1 LFATYQ
7 SYLLSD
13 AISYSLEKKRDP
25 RGTLAEILKA
35 GGHGQLFIS
44 RTQAGI
50 TRGNHYHDTKVE
62 KFLVLEGDA
71 LIRLRNLGTGEKAE
85 YPVRGEEM
93 KVIDIPPG
101 WTHSI
106 QNVGASEM
114 IVLFWASEV
123 FDADRPD
130 TYPAEV

>member
-1 LFATYQ
+1 MRA
-7 SYLLSD
+7 D
-13 AISYSLEKKRDP
+13 
-25 RGTLAEILKA
+25 
-35 GGHGQLFIS
+35 GHGQFFIS
-44 RTQAGI
+44 STKAGV

-71 LIRLRNLGTGEKAE
+71 LIRLRNLGTGERVE
-85 YPVRGEEM
+85 YPVHGEDW

-123 FDADRPD
+123 FDAERPD
-130 TYPAEV
+130 TYSAEV